1 METVTKNKL
10 YEGMFLVDSS
20 KAGADWD
27 GIIAAIRT
35 ILEKAGAEIDSIRK
49 WDDRRLAYEIKGKSR
64 GTYILSYFSV
74 DGERIRDIEK
84 SVRLSEKIMR
94 VLILSAE
101 RQRPEDIEKETPA
114 TKVEMEK
121 EKRKAAKEAA
131 QEDKAKQVS
140 AQEEAVEAEKAEGVE
155 QREETKQSPEEAVE
169 AEKAE
174 GVEQRE
180 ETKQSPK
187 EAGEAEKAEGAEQR
201 EETKQ
206 SPEEKTE
213 DSQASEV
220 IAGPEVSTV
229 ADDFIEK
236 QPGQE
241 QVESSEQAD
250 EQEQRQP

>member
-1 METVTKNKL
+1 METIAKNKL
-10 YEGMFLVDSS
+10 YEGMFLIDSS
-20 KAGADWD
+20 QAGADWD
-27 GIIAAIRT
+27 GSMAAIRT

-49 WDDRRLAYEIKGKSR
+49 WDDRRLAYDIKGKSR
-64 GTYILSYFSV
+64 GTYILSYFRV
-74 DGERIRDIEK
+74 DGERIQDIER
-84 SVRLSEKIMR
+84 SVQLSEKIMR

-101 RQRPEDIEKETPA
+101 RQRPEDIEKDTPA

-121 EKRKAAKEAA
+121 EKRKAAKETA
-131 QEDKAKQVS
+131 QEDKAKQVI
-140 AQEEAVEAEKAEGVE
+140 AQE
-155 QREETKQSPEEAVE
+155 
-169 AEKAE
+169 
-174 GVEQRE
+174 
-180 ETKQSPK
+180 

-213 DSQASEV
+213 KTQVSEV
-220 IAGPEVSTV
+220 SAGPEVSTV